1 MESNIHERN
10 QKKKLKASDLKS
22 HLGFWMRLVS
32 NNVSQSF
39 ARKLESM
46 NVTVAEWVVMRE
58 MYAGD
63 DTSPAYW
70 CV

>member
-1 MESNIHERN
+1 
-10 QKKKLKASDLKS
+10 
-22 HLGFWMRLVS
+22 MRLVS